1 MRNNSIKVAKAAIA
15 VAMLVSLG
23 AVATTASA
31 DEIQM
36 LRNIGD
42 GYQSVQVITH
52 YEINTDKRF
61 FDLTAAVPHDSRI
74 SRATNADIAGETVH
88 AICSSGKI
96 GGAWTVRI
104 FLPGEASPVA
114 SCRPGGHPRHA
125 H

>member
-1 MRNNSIKVAKAAIA
+1 MRNNPIRAAKAAIT

-23 AVATTASA
+23 GVATTASA

-52 YEINTDKRF
+52 YEINTDKRL

-74 SRATNADIAGETVH
+74 SRATNAEIAGETVH

-104 FLPGEASPVA
+104 FLPGETAPAA
-114 SCRPGGHPRHA
+114 SCKPGGHPH
-125 H
+125 HGH